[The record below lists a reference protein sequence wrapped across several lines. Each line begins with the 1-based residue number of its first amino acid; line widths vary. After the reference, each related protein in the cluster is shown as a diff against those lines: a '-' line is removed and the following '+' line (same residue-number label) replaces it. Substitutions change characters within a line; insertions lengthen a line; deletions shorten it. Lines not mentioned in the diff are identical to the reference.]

1 MSKYFIY
8 SRKSKATKKG
18 DSVVNQIEMAK
29 RYICSKDTTA
39 TDDDIAVFEDDGFSG
54 KNTKRPGFQMMM
66 ERIKAGE
73 PEYLIV
79 YRLDRISRSV
89 SDFCAILDL
98 LQKKGIHFVS
108 LNEQF
113 DTKTPMGRVMI
124 TISSA
129 FAQMEREVISERVAD
144 NMLELS
150 KRGTWMGGRTPAG
163 FIAKRVTANPEHGIM
178 KDHSV
183 LEVDNEQMH
192 IVRAVFNLFEQSRVI
207 RTTRK
212 EIYERYGTKMADFTI
227 KSILTNPVY
236 CAADADA
243 YDYFFKEGATICAE
257 QERFDGKFGMMP
269 YNRHDNGGK
278 VRRDMSEWIIAIGR
292 HEPVVT
298 GKQFVSIQKS
308 LIQNSKD
315 HPRDQAARNNYA
327 LLTGLLVCAKCGKKI
342 YTQPQNSGRGP
353 KDNTRFTYVCETRKN
368 FGTSACDCKTI
379 SGTRLDSY
387 VLDRICEICDED
399 SDISKQLEGIRIK
412 RDARKEA
419 GSVKDTIQRQI
430 DLKKKKIDHLIDD
443 LTETEKGSSMY
454 KALYEKINALTDEIG
469 ELEKQAKESELLIE
483 DSSNESDTYDLI
495 EQCLTHIAKCRDGM
509 SVAQIRDY
517 LSQVIEKVVW
527 DGEHADIFLYGEE

>member
-1 MSKYFIY
+1 MAKYFIY

-29 RYICSKDTTA
+29 RYIFSKDAAA

-54 KNTKRPGFQMMM
+54 KNTKRPGFQMML

-73 PEYLIV
+73 PEYLVV

-183 LEVDNEQMH
+183 LEVDNEQMN
-192 IVRAVFNLFEQSRVI
+192 IVRAVFNLFEKHRVI

-212 EIYERYGTKMADFTI
+212 EIYDRYGTQMADFTI

-236 CAADADA
+236 CAADEEA
-243 YDYFFKEGATICAE
+243 YDYFFKEGATLCAE
-257 QERFDGKFGMMP
+257 RECFNGTFGMMP

-292 HEPVVT
+292 HKPIVT

-327 LLTGLLVCAKCGKKI
+327 LLTGLLVCGKCGKKI
-342 YTQPQNSGRGP
+342 YTQPQNSGRGL
-353 KDNTRFTYVCETRKN
+353 KDSNRFTYMCETRKN
-368 FGTSACDCKTI
+368 FGVDACDCKSI

-387 VLDRICEICDED
+387 VLDRICEICDAD
-399 SDISKQLEGIRIK
+399 SDISKQLESIRIK
-412 RDARKEA
+412 RDARKDA
-419 GSVKDTIQRQI
+419 GGIKDAIQRQI

-443 LTETEKGSSMY
+443 LTETEKGSTMY
-454 KALYEKINALTDEIG
+454 KALYEKINTLTDEIG
-469 ELEKQAKESELLIE
+469 ELEKQAKESEMIIE
-483 DSSNESDTYDLI
+483 ESSNESDTYDLI
-495 EQCLTHIAKCRDGM
+495 EQCLTHIAKCRDSM

-527 DGEHADIFLYGEE
+527 DGEHANIFLYGEE